1 MTPTPHDQDAT
12 ETGEMQPQGGQS
24 RRQVLARIAAAAA
37 LPAVI
42 ATIDGASNP
51 AGALSIPP

>member
-42 ATIDGASNP
+42 ATIDGGTNP
-51 AGALSIPP
+51 VAA